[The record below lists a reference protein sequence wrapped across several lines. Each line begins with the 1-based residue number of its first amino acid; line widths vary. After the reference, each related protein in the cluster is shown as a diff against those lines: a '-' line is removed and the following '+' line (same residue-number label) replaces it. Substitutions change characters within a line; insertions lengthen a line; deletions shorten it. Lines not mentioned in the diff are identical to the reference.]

1 MHGKNVLCVMV
12 LVQKRGSMILRGA
25 AWPAMAIPS
34 LVQLAQQG
42 ASVSGFIALPI
53 RPEVMYMQT
62 CASKRETNRVS
73 KREMENSENAEERK
87 GKEEKDKKLPG
98 TTETKSQTKKRKILV
113 T

>member
-42 ASVSGFIALPI
+42 ASVSRVMALSI
-53 RPEVMYMQT
+53 RPEKMNMQT
-62 CASKRETNRVS
+62 NVSYRETKTAR
-73 KREMENSENAEERK
+73 
-87 GKEEKDKKLPG
+87 
-98 TTETKSQTKKRKILV
+98 T
-113 T
+113 

>member
-1 MHGKNVLCVMV
+1 MLCVMV

-73 KREMENSENAEERK
+73 KREN
-87 GKEEKDKKLPG
+87 GK
-98 TTETKSQTKKRKILV
+98 Q
-113 T
+113 